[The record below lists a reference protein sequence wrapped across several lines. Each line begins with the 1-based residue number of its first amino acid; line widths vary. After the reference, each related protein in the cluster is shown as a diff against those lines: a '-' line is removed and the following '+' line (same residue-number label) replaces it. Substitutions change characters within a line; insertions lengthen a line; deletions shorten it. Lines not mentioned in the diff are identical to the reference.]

1 MSILDEILARPARRA
16 WLAHVPG
23 YRIHGEGD
31 DTPETCMVVVIARAT
46 GGDARSL
53 VRCMGTGTTAH
64 VPAASVRP

>member
-16 WLAHVPG
+16 WLAHVPA
-23 YRIHGEGD
+23 YRIHGDGGAGMC
-31 DTPETCMVVVIARAT
+31 PVVVIARAT

-64 VPAASVRP
+64 VPASSVRP